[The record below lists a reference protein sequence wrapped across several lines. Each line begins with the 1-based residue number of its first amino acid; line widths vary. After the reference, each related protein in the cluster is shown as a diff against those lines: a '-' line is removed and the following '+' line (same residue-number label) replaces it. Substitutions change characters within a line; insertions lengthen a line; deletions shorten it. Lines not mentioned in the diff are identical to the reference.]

1 MTPAQPHNGGK
12 LLHPRRR
19 LKAAEREQRD
29 KEITREILELIKE
42 DSNIQYWKVSA
53 RLAEK
58 GINISPSSV
67 CQKLKSMGM
76 HRRWKPGDKPP
87 MMAISQLKAATVA
100 AAAAA
105 SLAVVNGGN
114 FAHLPNGVN
123 AGVGV
128 GVGGMNPMADEIYE
142 PQQFDMGG
150 HFLSAFTR

>member
-1 MTPAQPHNGGK
+1 
-12 LLHPRRR
+12 
-19 LKAAEREQRD
+19 
-29 KEITREILELIKE
+29 
-42 DSNIQYWKVSA
+42 
-53 RLAEK
+53 
-58 GINISPSSV
+58 
-67 CQKLKSMGM
+67 
-76 HRRWKPGDKPP
+76 
-87 MMAISQLKAATVA
+87 MAISQLKAATVA

-105 SLAVVNGGN
+105 SLAVVNGGS